1 MVRLENA
8 ATPWPATTLF
18 VPPRVPPTGFTPMA
32 IVTAPLKLVTV
43 LPIASCAVTCTAGLI
58 TEPAPVF
65 DGWIV
70 NASCVTATAT
80 RKSALVLSPHEPDG
94 PAGPGG
100 SADRACQG
108 KAV

>member
-1 MVRLENA
+1 DGQVGERRNA
-8 ATPWPATTLF
+8 VARDDALRAPEGSAH
-18 VPPRVPPTGFTPMA
+18 RVTPMA

-58 TEPAPVF
+58 TEPALVF

-80 RKSALVLSPHEPDG
+80 RKSALVLSPNETHG
-94 PAGPGG
+94 PP
-100 SADRACQG
+100 RP
-108 KAV
+108 V